1 MVLLSVSQSGDSG
14 NKRQSKQIQQCYFVL
29 SNLDWVFGCWM
40 FWSVIYWGCGYFE
53 LCSQEWDSSGS
64 SWALLKS
71 YSSKI
76 KSLIGGLGSV
86 LAFCKVGALGEG
98 SC

>member
-1 MVLLSVSQSGDSG
+1 
-14 NKRQSKQIQQCYFVL
+14 
-29 SNLDWVFGCWM
+29 M

-53 LCSQEWDSSGS
+53 LCYQEWDSSGS

-86 LAFCKVGALGEG
+86 LAFCKVGALGGFLLRSNLKVGFQNTAG
-98 SC
+98 SSGEYAVFLKSSTK